1 MTNNTTLHLVI
12 DMRQDLMMG
21 DDTFRLLRDISDGD
35 EPAQEIDGIY
45 VTQDN
50 ADDLLDAYIN
60 AWENAWL
67 ATATAMGHDAITAG
81 GSSPEA
87 HDHIR
92 RNSLAALDYSDT
104 GWSVV
109 DQAWQAVW
117 DACPTVTLSEA
128 VQDKGERM
136 SDHFIM
142 DDAEQLDVSAEEA
155 EALVAAGLAY
165 RPEPDNPHYLTVP
178 WDGSLDACEAFIKS
192 SEDTATDI
200 AASTDDAKALVRHL
214 ATAPDAS

>member
-1 MTNNTTLHLVI
+1 MTTNTTLHLVI
-12 DMRQDLMMG
+12 DMRHDLMMSS
-21 DDTFRLLRDISDGD
+21 DTTYTLLREIADGD
-35 EPAQEIDGIY
+35 EPAQFIDGIH
-45 VTQDN
+45 VTEDN
-50 ADDLLDAYIN
+50 ADLLILDYIE
-60 AWENAWL
+60 AWERAWI
-67 ATATAMGHDAITAG
+67 ATAAAMGHDAIAAG

-92 RNSLAALDYSDT
+92 RNSLASLDLSDT

-142 DDAEQLDVSAEEA
+142 DNAEQLDVSAEEA

-200 AASTDDAKALVRHL
+200 AASTDDANR
-214 ATAPDAS
+214 T